1 MERKVQPTSGA
12 IKAANRASIVDV
24 LRRGG
29 SATRAELMA
38 ATGLSRATV
47 SGLVSE
53 MRSHGLVS
61 EQRPHVSGGFGR
73 PPAAIVLNRSA
84 GLAIG
89 VDVGVRHVAVA
100 VGDLSHRVLAER
112 WVALPHG
119 HSARNGAR
127 TVLRSIE
134 ETLSEADAD
143 PGQLVGAA
151 ISIAAP
157 ISPETGRMM
166 VPGVLGGWNGPE
178 LASQVAHRWDI
189 PVAVENDANL
199 GALGEWTWGDAKGAK
214 TLLYIKI
221 ASRVGLGIVIDG
233 AIYHGAEGWAGE
245 LGHVTVDPEGEQ
257 CWCGQRGCLEM
268 YVGGEGLIRRVGVAS
283 GNQIDLRDL
292 VAHAQEMSPE
302 LPGLIKR
309 GAEVLGQAV
318 STLALL
324 FNPSAIVLGGEV
336 AMFGDLLLEPVREAV
351 QAVPFG
357 SPVRVELSSLKDHA
371 SVAGALALVLSDAS
385 RFVDQTAVPT
395 SASSSALPLPRAS

>member
-29 SATRAELMA
+29 SATRAQLMH

-47 SGLVSE
+47 SSLIGEMRSQGLVSE
-53 MRSHGLVS
+53 H
-61 EQRPHVSGGFGR
+61 RPAVVNGFGR

-119 HSARNGAR
+119 HSASDGVK
-127 TVLRSIE
+127 TVLRCIE
-134 ETLSEADAD
+134 ETLSEAEAD
-143 PGQLVGAA
+143 PRQIVGAA

-157 ISPETGRMM
+157 ISPDTGRMM

-178 LASQVAHRWDI
+178 LASEVARRWGI

-199 GALGEWTWGDAKGAK
+199 GALGEWTWGHAQGAK

-221 ASRVGLGIVIDG
+221 ASRVGLGIVNDG
-233 AIYHGAEGWAGE
+233 TIYHGAEGCAGE
-245 LGHVTVDPEGEQ
+245 LGHLTVDPQGDL

-268 YVGGEGLIRRVGVAS
+268 YVGGEGLIRRLAVES
-283 GNQIDLRDL
+283 GNRIDLRHL
-292 VAHAQEMSPE
+292 VANAQEISPE
-302 LPGLIKR
+302 LPGLIER
-309 GAEVLGQAV
+309 GAQVLAQAV

-324 FNPSAIVLGGEV
+324 FNPSAVVLGGEI
-336 AMFGDLLLEPVREAV
+336 AMLGELLLDPVR
-351 QAVPFG
+351 QAVAALPFG
-357 SPVRVELSSLKDHA
+357 SPVQVELSSLEDRA
-371 SVAGALALVLSDAS
+371 SVAGALALVLSDGS
-385 RFVDQTAVPT
+385 RFVDQTALP
-395 SASSSALPLPRAS
+395 SAAIGSDLALANAS

>member
-12 IKAANRASIVDV
+12 IRAANRASIVDV

-29 SATRAELMA
+29 SATRAELTS

-47 SGLVSE
+47 SSLIGE
-53 MRSHGLVS
+53 MRSQGLVS
-61 EQRPHVSGGFGR
+61 EQQSAIANGFGR

-119 HSARNGAR
+119 HSASDGVR
-127 TVLRSIE
+127 TVVRSIE
-134 ETLSEADAD
+134 ETLSEAEAD
-143 PGQLVGAA
+143 PRQIVGAA

-178 LASQVAHRWDI
+178 LATEVAQRWGI
-189 PVAVENDANL
+189 PVAMENDANL
-199 GALGEWTWGDAKGAK
+199 GALGEWTWGEAQGAK

-221 ASRVGLGIVIDG
+221 ASRVGLGIVNDG
-233 AIYHGAEGWAGE
+233 AIYHGAEGCAGE
-245 LGHVTVDPEGEQ
+245 LGHLTVDPGGEQ
-257 CWCGQRGCLEM
+257 CWCGRRGCLEM
-268 YVGGEGLIRRVGVAS
+268 YVGGEGLIRTLGVES
-283 GNQIDLRDL
+283 GNRIDLRYL
-292 VAHAQEMSPE
+292 VAHAEEISPE
-302 LPGLIKR
+302 LPGLIDR
-309 GAEVLGQAV
+309 GAQVLAQAV

-324 FNPSAIVLGGEV
+324 FNPSAIVLGGEI
-336 AMFGDLLLEPVREAV
+336 AMLGELLLEPVRQAV

-357 SPVRVELSSLKDHA
+357 SPVRVELSSLEDRA

-385 RFVDQTAVPT
+385 RFVDQTAVLSTAPR
-395 SASSSALPLPRAS
+395 SDVSVANAS

>member
-1 MERKVQPTSGA
+1 MERKTQPTSGA

-29 SATRAELMA
+29 SATRAELMQT
-38 ATGLSRATV
+38 TGLSRATV
-47 SGLVSE
+47 SSLVGEMRSQGLVSE
-53 MRSHGLVS
+53 RRPS
-61 EQRPHVSGGFGR
+61 EAAGFGR

-100 VGDLSHRVLAER
+100 VGDLSRRVLADR

-119 HSARNGAR
+119 HSASDGVR
-127 TVLRSIE
+127 TVLRCIE
-134 ETLSEADAD
+134 ETLAEAEAD

-157 ISPETGRMM
+157 ISPDTGRMM

-178 LASQVAHRWDI
+178 LASEVARTWNI

-199 GALGEWTWGDAKGAK
+199 GALGEWAWGDAKGAK

-233 AIYHGAEGWAGE
+233 EIYHGAEGCAGE
-245 LGHVTVDPEGEQ
+245 LGHVTVDPQGDL

-268 YVGGEGLIRRVGVAS
+268 YVGGEGLIRRLGVES
-283 GNQIDLRDL
+283 GNRIDLRDL
-292 VAHAQEMSPE
+292 VAHRQDISPA
-302 LPGLIKR
+302 LPGLIER
-309 GAEVLGQAV
+309 GARVLAQAV

-324 FNPSAIVLGGEV
+324 FDPSVIVLGGEI
-336 AMFGDLLLEPVREAV
+336 AMLGELLLEPVRRAV
-351 QAVPFG
+351 QSVPFG
-357 SPVRVELSSLKDHA
+357 SPVRVELSSLEDHA
-371 SVAGALALVLSDAS
+371 SVAGALALVLSDTS
-385 RFVDQTAVPT
+385 RFATQTAAPPATLGVDVSVA
-395 SASSSALPLPRAS
+395 SAG